1 MTTVKLSKELQNPRG
16 VYSIPVTPFHEDGK
30 LDIDSLRKCIEF
42 CLEKGAHG
50 IVMPVNAS
58 EVATLTDE
66 ERVMVIKEGAKVV
79 NGSVHLV
86 AGVTGNSVEQ
96 VKESIKIVEDL
107 GVDSIITMP
116 STKVASAQYVYDYF
130 GEISKSTSL
139 PIWIQNNDMQ
149 GKLVATNTIINLI
162 NDFENIQYL
171 SLIHI

>member
-1 MTTVKLSKELQNPRG
+1 MTTVKLSKDLQNPRG

-30 LDIDSLRKCIEF
+30 LDIESLRKCIEF

-58 EVATLTDE
+58 EVATLTDA
-66 ERVMVIKEGAKVV
+66 ERIKVIKEGSKVV
-79 NGSVHLV
+79 NGSVHFV

-96 VKESIKIVEDL
+96 VKESIKIVEDV

-130 GEISKSTSL
+130 GEISKSTNL
-139 PIWIQNNDMQ
+139 PIWIQNNDC
-149 GKLVATNTIINLI
+149 LLYTSPSPR
-162 NDFENIQYL
+162 D
-171 SLIHI
+171 S